1 MIHHTLR
8 SLFGLDNDAAVTG
21 MSADS
26 RQIKPGMVF
35 AALPGTAMDGRD
47 FIPQAVEK
55 GAIAILSVEGARAS
69 VPVISVPKPR
79 LVYAQTAAKL
89 YPGQPETLVAMT
101 GTNGKSSTVDFLRQ
115 IWAFAGFNSACF
127 GTLGVTSSSGY
138 KPMTHTTPDALALHK
153 TLSDLAGEGV
163 THAAM
168 EASSHGLKQYRM
180 DAVKVT
186 ASGFS
191 NLTQD
196 HFDYHPSLQDY
207 FAAKAR
213 LFIDLTP
220 RGASVVINTNDK
232 YGRHLVEVCEGLGLS
247 VLQVGWT
254 GRDIRIDEVM
264 PHASG
269 QKLTLVISG
278 IPHKVDRGGN
288 ETRYTVDLPL
298 AGEFQVLNAVAALG
312 LAIRTGVDEVTA
324 VEALGHLKGVAG
336 RLELAGVKDG
346 APVYVDFAHTE
357 DGLDKLLRSVRPHTA
372 GDIVIVF
379 GCGGDRDPDKRA
391 KMGKAAAKLAD
402 QVIVTDDNPRTE
414 DAALIRKAVLKGCPN
429 AAEIGDRALAIAEG
443 IRRLGPKDCLVI
455 AGKGHEQGQIVG
467 KTVIPFSDV
476 DVARGLLS

>member
-1 MIHHTLR
+1 MINHTLR
-8 SLFGLDNDAAVTG
+8 SLFGLENDTSVIG
-21 MSADS
+21 LSADS
-26 RQIKPGMVF
+26 RLIKPGMVF

-47 FIPQAVEK
+47 FIPQAISN
-55 GAIAILSVEGARAS
+55 GAVAILSVEGVKAS

-79 LVYAQTAAKL
+79 LVYSQVAAKL
-89 YPGQPETLVAMT
+89 YPGQPATLVAMT

-115 IWAFAGFNSACF
+115 IWAYAGFNAACF
-127 GTLGVTSSSGY
+127 GTLGVTSSTGY
-138 KPMTHTTPDALALHK
+138 KPMTHTTPDALALHQ
-153 TLSDLAGEGV
+153 TLSELAAEGV

-180 DAVKVT
+180 DAVKVS

-207 FAAKAR
+207 FMSKAR

-220 RGASVVINTNDK
+220 RGAPVVINTNDK
-232 YGRHLVEVCEGLGLS
+232 YGAHLVEVCEGLGHD

-254 GRDIRIDEVM
+254 GSDIRIDEVM

-269 QKLTLVISG
+269 QHLTLVVKG
-278 IPHKVDRGGN
+278 KRHK
-288 ETRYTVDLPL
+288 VDLPL
-298 AGEFQVLNAVAALG
+298 AGEFQALNAVAALG
-312 LAIRTGVDEVTA
+312 LAMKTGVDVEQA

-336 RLELAGVKDG
+336 RLELAGVKNG

-357 DGLDKLLRSVRPHTA
+357 DGLDKLLRSVRSHTA
-372 GDIVIVF
+372 GEVIIVF
-379 GCGGDRDPDKRA
+379 GCGGDRDPDKRQ
-391 KMGKAAAKLAD
+391 KMGRVAAKLAD

-414 DAALIRKAVLKGCPN
+414 EAALIRNAVLKGCPN
-429 AAEIGDRALAIAEG
+429 ATEIGDRAEAIAEG
-443 IRRLGPKDCLVI
+443 IRRLKPQDCLVI

-467 KTVIPFSDV
+467 TKVIPFSDV
-476 DVARGLLS
+476 DVAREHLS

>member
-1 MIHHTLR
+1 MINHTLR
-8 SLFGLDNDAAVTG
+8 SLFGLDNDTTVTG
-21 MSADS
+21 LSADS

-47 FIPQAVEK
+47 FIPQAIEK
-55 GAIAILSVEGARAS
+55 GAVAILSVEGVKAN
-69 VPVISVPKPR
+69 VPVISRPKPR

-89 YPGQPETLVAMT
+89 YPGQPATLVAMT

-115 IWAFAGFNSACF
+115 IWAYAGFNSACF

-138 KPMTHTTPDALALHK
+138 KPMSHTTPDALALHK
-153 TLSDLAGEGV
+153 TLSALKAEGV

-180 DAVKVT
+180 DAVQVT

-207 FAAKAR
+207 FTSKAR

-220 RGASVVINTNDK
+220 RGAPVVINTNDK
-232 YGRHLVEVCEGLGLS
+232 FGQHLVEVCEGLGQNVS
-247 VLQVGWT
+247 QVGWT
-254 GRDIRIDEVM
+254 GKDIRIDEVM

-269 QKLTLVISG
+269 QKLTLV
-278 IPHKVDRGGN
+278 VDS
-288 ETRYTVDLPL
+288 TRYSVDLPL

-312 LAIRTGVDEVTA
+312 LAIKTGVSEAKA
-324 VEALGHLKGVAG
+324 VEALGYLKGVAG

-372 GDIVIVF
+372 GDIIIAF

-391 KMGKAAAKLAD
+391 KMGRVAAKLAD

-414 DAALIRKAVLKGCPN
+414 DAALVRQAVLQGCPM
-429 AAEIGDRALAIAEG
+429 ATEIGDRALAIAEG

-455 AGKGHEQGQIVG
+455 AGKGHEQGQIIG
-467 KTVIPFSDV
+467 DTVIPFSDV
-476 DVARGLLS
+476 EVARGWLS

>member
-1 MIHHTLR
+1 MINHTLR
-8 SLFGLDNDAAVTG
+8 SLFGLDNDTPVIG
-21 MSADS
+21 MSSDS

-35 AALPGTAMDGRD
+35 AALPGTVMDGRD
-47 FIPQAVEK
+47 FISKAIEGGAV
-55 GAIAILSVEGARAS
+55 AVLSVEGVKAS
-69 VPVISVPKPR
+69 VPVILVPNPR
-79 LVYAQTAAKL
+79 LVYSQTAAKL
-89 YPGQPETLVAMT
+89 HPGQPATLVAMT

-115 IWAFAGFNSACF
+115 IWAFAGFNAACF
-127 GTLGVTSSSGY
+127 GTLGVTSSAGY
-138 KPMTHTTPDALALHK
+138 KPMTHTTPDALALHQ
-153 TLSDLAGEGV
+153 TLSELAAQGV

-180 DAVKVT
+180 DGVKVS

-207 FAAKAR
+207 FTSKAR

-220 RGASVVINTNDK
+220 RGAPVVINTNDK
-232 YGRHLVEVCEGLGLS
+232 FGKHLVEVCEGLGQD

-254 GRDIRIDEVM
+254 GEDIRIDEVM

-269 QKLTLVISG
+269 QSLTLVVNG
-278 IPHKVDRGGN
+278 VRHK
-288 ETRYTVDLPL
+288 VDLPL
-298 AGEFQVLNAVAALG
+298 AGEFQTLNAVAALG
-312 LAIRTGVDEVTA
+312 LAMKTGVEANKA

-336 RLELAGVKDG
+336 RLELAGEKDG

-372 GDIVIVF
+372 GEIIIVF

-391 KMGKAAAKLAD
+391 KMGRVAEKLAD

-414 DAALIRKAVLKGCPN
+414 DAALIRKAVLKGCPK
-429 AAEIGDRALAIAEG
+429 ATEVGDRALAIAEG
-443 IRRLGPKDCLVI
+443 IRRLGPQDCLVV

-467 KTVIPFSDV
+467 TKIIPFSDV
-476 DVARGLLS
+476 EIVKGVLS

>member
-1 MIHHTLR
+1 MINHTLR
-8 SLFGLDNDAAVTG
+8 SLFGLDNDATIIG
-21 MSADS
+21 LSADS

-47 FIPQAVEK
+47 FIPQAVK
-55 GAIAILSVEGARAS
+55 NGAVAVLSVEGVKAA

-79 LVYAQTAAKL
+79 LTYSQIAAKL
-89 YPGQPETLVAMT
+89 HPGQPATLVAMT

-127 GTLGVTSSSGY
+127 GTLGVTSSSGC

-153 TLSDLAGEGV
+153 TLSELAAEGV

-180 DAVKVT
+180 DAVKVSV
-186 ASGFS
+186 SGFS

-207 FAAKAR
+207 FTAKAR

-220 RGASVVINTNDK
+220 RRAPVVINTNDK
-232 YGRHLVEVCEGLGLS
+232 FGKHLVEVCEGLGQDVS
-247 VLQVGWT
+247 QVGWT
-254 GRDIRIDEVM
+254 GKDIRIDEVM
-264 PHASG
+264 PHAFG
-269 QKLTLVISG
+269 QKLTLVVNG
-278 IPHKVDRGGN
+278 TRHK
-288 ETRYTVDLPL
+288 VDLPL

-312 LAIRTGVDEVTA
+312 LALKTGVTEAKA

-391 KMGKAAAKLAD
+391 KMGRVAAKLAD

-414 DAALIRKAVLKGCPN
+414 DAALIRKAVLKGCPD
-429 AAEIGDRALAIAEG
+429 AMDICDRAAAIAEG
-443 IRRLGPKDCLVI
+443 ISRLGPKDCLVI

-476 DVARGLLS
+476 EVAQGLLS